1 MKTAQ
6 SSDGDEAYINNK
18 IEKIRVDTTF
28 PFLAEVVG
36 TNEKNNK
43 TEIRHLKVTNK
54 GKICLV

>member
-6 SSDGDEAYINNK
+6 SFGGDEICVTK
-18 IEKIRVDTTF
+18 EIKRIRLDTTS
-28 PFLAEVVG
+28 PSLTEVIG
-36 TNEKNNK
+36 TNDKNKK